1 MWFLYR
7 KNYLD
12 FYRDNYTQKQ
22 GCQGFVV
29 RRISSG
35 VLSVDCIFIHFVVI
49 TFIKIHILKI
59 NTFKINFF
67 KVTILRMYK

>member
-1 MWFLYR
+1 MLGFVSNSLCGFYIE
-7 KNYLD
+7 KNYLG

-35 VLSVDCIFIHFVVI
+35 VLSIDCIFIHFIVI

-59 NTFKINFF
+59 NTF
-67 KVTILRMYK
+67 